1 MLSSATHARWKGL
14 ILEKHLAGAE
24 YVRTNFDVYSHLIH
38 IFTGVPV
45 QQEFQIE
52 GRTHRVQNT
61 PGSMM
66 IEPQGLHASVRVRRS
81 QPDIQW
87 ILELDPAVVEQR
99 VQESLNDNRFE
110 LTPQIDLRDP
120 QLQRLTQALQADA
133 EAGCPAGS
141 LFGETIG
148 AALIIYL
155 AHHYSVHTAGDA
167 AFRGGLPKLRL
178 SRVLDYIHANLDRD
192 IHLDELANI
201 AGLSSFHFA
210 KLFKLSTGTSPHQ
223 YMLQRR
229 VERAKELLHDPQM
242 SLTQISL
249 ETGFSDQSHLTNVFR
264 RLQGVTPSRYRA
276 LL

>member
-1 MLSSATHARWKGL
+1 MSDGSMRRIQTMRGGRLEPLVGQPPILSSTTHARWKGL
-14 ILEKHLAGAE
+14 ILEKHLADAE

-45 QQEFQIE
+45 QQEFRIA

-61 PGSMM
+61 PGSIM

-87 ILELDPAVVEQR
+87 ILELDPTLVEQR
-99 VQESLNDNRFE
+99 VQESLNDKGFE

-148 AALIIYL
+148 AALIIYV
-155 AHHYSVHTAGDA
+155 AHHYSVHSAGDLA
-167 AFRGGLPKLRL
+167 LRGGLPKLRL
-178 SRVLDYIHANLDRD
+178 GRVLEYIHANLDRD

-210 KLFKLSTGTSPHQ
+210 KLFKLSTGISPH
-223 YMLQRR
+223 
-229 VERAKELLHDPQM
+229 
-242 SLTQISL
+242 
-249 ETGFSDQSHLTNVFR
+249 
-264 RLQGVTPSRYRA
+264 
-276 LL
+276 